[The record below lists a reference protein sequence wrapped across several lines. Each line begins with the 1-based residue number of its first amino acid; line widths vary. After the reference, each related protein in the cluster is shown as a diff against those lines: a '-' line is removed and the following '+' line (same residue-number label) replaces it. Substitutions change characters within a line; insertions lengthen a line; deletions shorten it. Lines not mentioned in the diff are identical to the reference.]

1 MIRRILNTDP
11 ETRFTVADIRNH
23 TWSLQVKDK
32 NRDMGLFPVKEK
44 MPLDEKLF

>member
-23 TWSLQVKDK
+23 TWSLQVKDR
-32 NRDMGLFPVKEK
+32 NRDMGLFPGKEK
-44 MPLDEKLF
+44 MPVEDKLF